1 MARRDGIAALVL
13 GLVAGAVIHQAAALP
28 FGGARNPGPGFV
40 PWWAGVAL
48 AGLSLLLA
56 GLSLLLGVQVVR
68 ARRGPGARRGV
79 EAARGDWRRVAALL
93 AALALY
99 VVALDPLGYPI
110 STFLLV
116 LLMLRPATRRALV
129 PALGLA
135 VLAAGGSYVLFA
147 VWLQVPLPPGA
158 LLR

>member
-40 PWWAGVAL
+40 PWWAGVA
-48 AGLSLLLA
+48 LA

>member
-40 PWWAGVAL
+40 PWWAGVA
-48 AGLSLLLA
+48 LA

-99 VVALDPLGYPI
+99 VVALDPLGYPV

>member
-40 PWWAGVAL
+40 PWWAGVA
-48 AGLSLLLA
+48 LA

-147 VWLQVPLPPGA
+147 VWLQVPLPPGP

>member
-40 PWWAGVAL
+40 PWWAGVA
-48 AGLSLLLA
+48 LA

-135 VLAAGGSYVLFA
+135 VLAAGGVA
-147 VWLQVPLPPGA
+147 PGA
-158 LLR
+158 AAARGAAALSAGPWRS

>member
-40 PWWAGVAL
+40 PWWAGVA
-48 AGLSLLLA
+48 LA

-99 VVALDPLGYPI
+99 VVALDPLGYPV

-147 VWLQVPLPPGA
+147 VWLQVPLPPGP